1 MTTYSSEPDDIEMV
15 KLTVDPSF
23 EKQLPDEMFPV
34 GRGDVPTWH
43 SATKSFIDIR
53 KEEEDAATT
62 RFTDTWR
69 NTIWNRLYNKHEEA
83 CFDKCTHFALLV
95 FSGDYTIPGTDKR
108 LPPLEYFQ
116 HLQAA
121 KEARKKRLDR
131 LLDDHNAASY
141 RIRAI
146 GSDPRIG
153 PRLQE
158 PLQFEYNGELD
169 TKLKSYD
176 HSKHG
181 YPRLFLGIYMSE
193 DIRAR
198 ELYQVI
204 ESHRN
209 NCKIASDTESIGAD
223 RVNETVI
230 KKHVWKYDGRMQ
242 AKDAESKNPIK
253 MLGRRIPT
261 LADTSQP
268 INNLPIHRQKTATM
282 IEAGGWEPLRISHAD
297 YREE

>member
-1 MTTYSSEPDDIEMV
+1 MV
-15 KLTVDPSF
+15 KITTDPSL

-34 GRGDVPTWH
+34 GRGNVPTWDT
-43 SATKSFIDIR
+43 AAKSFIDIR

-62 RFTDTWR
+62 RFTQSWR
-69 NTIWNRLYNKHEEA
+69 DAMWNRLYNKHEEA
-83 CFDKCTHFALLV
+83 CFEKCTYFALLV
-95 FSGDYTIPGTDKR
+95 FAGEHTMPNTDKR

-116 HLQAA
+116 HLQAS

-131 LLDDHNAASY
+131 LLQEYEAASY

-153 PRLQE
+153 PQLQR
-158 PLQFEYNGELD
+158 QIRFEYDGELD
-169 TKLKSYD
+169 KKLKSYK

-193 DIRAR
+193 DIPAR

-209 NCKIASDTESIGAD
+209 NCKIAPDTESIDGDPLNQTAVE
-223 RVNETVI
+223 RHI
-230 KKHVWKYDGRMQ
+230 WKYDRRLQ
-242 AKDAESKNPIK
+242 AEDAKSKNVVE

-261 LADTSQP
+261 LADTTQP
-268 INNLPIHRQKTATM
+268 ISNLPMRRQKTAAM
-282 IEAGGWEPLRISHAD
+282 IEAGGWEPLRMSHAD